1 MANTITKQYDLHES
15 QWEAFNDPSR
25 FVVIVAGRRFGK
37 TVLALVKI
45 IALALSKR
53 KSNIWYICPTY
64 KQAEMIA
71 WKMLKDMLP
80 REVIVSTNEVKLSI
94 QLSNG
99 SEICLKGAENED
111 SLRGVGLDFVV
122 LDEYAQMKPNV
133 WDEIIRPML
142 TDKKGKA
149 LFIGTPQGKNILYE
163 LYQRGANG
171 EEGWASY
178 RFKTID
184 NPFIEASEVEAARK
198 QLPEVIYRQEY
209 EASFEHYAG
218 LCYPMFSIE
227 RHVINPIE
235 LEPYWRTF
243 RAIDYG
249 YINPFCC
256 LWFAVSHTG
265 EVYVIDE
272 HYEAGKGLISHAE
285 AIKARKWACDY
296 TYIDPSANA
305 HSREKGGIPYSVV
318 MELNDLGIMAIPASK
333 SDRNVGIARVGELF
347 NTDKI
352 KIFKNCVNLIREL
365 QDYRWK
371 DAIDQVEDRKEEVVK
386 KNDHACDALRY
397 FITTREKASEVPEK
411 KPVYEHKKEKS
422 LYEADEKLQEVFE
435 DES

>member
-1 MANTITKQYDLHES
+1 MITKNYDLHEA
-15 QWEAFNDPSR
+15 QWQVFNDASR
-25 FVVIVAGRRFGK
+25 FTVVVAGRRFGK

-45 IALALSKR
+45 IAIALSKK
-53 KSNIWYICPTY
+53 KSHVWYIAPTY

-71 WKMLKDMLP
+71 WKMLKDMIP
-80 REVIVSTNEVKLSI
+80 REAITATNEVKLSVSLI
-94 QLSNG
+94 NG

-142 TDKKGKA
+142 TDRKGKA
-149 LFIGTPQGKNILYE
+149 LFIGTPQGKNILHD
-163 LYQRGANG
+163 LYQKGVSG
-171 EEGWASY
+171 EDGWASY

-184 NPFIEASEVEAARK
+184 NPFIDETEVEAAKK

-218 LCYPMFSIE
+218 LCYPMFAIE

-243 RAIDYG
+243 RSIDYG
-249 YINPFCC
+249 YINPFAC
-256 LWFAVSHTG
+256 LWFAVSHDGIT
-265 EVYVIDE
+265 YVIDE
-272 HYEAGKGLISHAE
+272 HYEAGKGLGSHAE
-285 AIKARKWACDY
+285 ALKRRKWVADY

-305 HSREKGGIPYSVV
+305 HSREKNGIPYSVV
-318 MELNDLGIMAIPASK
+318 MELNDLGILCIPASK
-333 SDRNVGIARVGELF
+333 SDRNVGISRVGELF
-347 NTDKI
+347 NADKI

-371 DAIDQVEDRKEEVVK
+371 DATDLSVNAPEEPVK
-386 KNDHACDALRY
+386 RNDHACDALRY
-397 FITTREKASEVPEK
+397 FIMTREKASLMPEV
-411 KPVYEHKKEKS
+411 KPRYEPRKNKS
-422 LYEADEKLQEVFE
+422 LYESDERLQEVFME
-435 DES
+435 E

>member
-1 MANTITKQYDLHES
+1 
-15 QWEAFNDPSR
+15 
-25 FVVIVAGRRFGK
+25 VVIVAGRRFGK

-45 IALALSKR
+45 ITLALLKR
-53 KSNIWYICPTY
+53 KSNIWYIAPTY

-80 REVIVSTNEVKLSI
+80 RETILATNEVKLSVNLI
-94 QLSNG
+94 NG

-142 TDKKGKA
+142 TDKKGRA
-149 LFIGTPQGKNILYE
+149 LFIGTPQGKNILYD

-171 EEGWASY
+171 EEGWSSY

-184 NPFIEASEVEAARK
+184 NPFIDESEVEQAKK
-198 QLPEVIYRQEY
+198 QLPEVIYRLEY

-218 LCYPMFSIE
+218 LCYPMFAIE

-243 RAIDYG
+243 RSIDYG
-249 YINPFCC
+249 YINPFAC
-256 LWFAVSHTG
+256 LWFAVSHDGIT
-265 EVYVIDE
+265 YVIDE
-272 HYEAGKGLISHAE
+272 HYEAGKGLIYHAE
-285 AIKARKWACDY
+285 EMKKRKYSVDY
-296 TYIDPSANA
+296 TYIDPSAAA

-318 MELNDLGIMAIPASK
+318 MELNDMGVMAIPASR
-333 SDRNVGIARVGELF
+333 SDRNVGISRVGELF

-371 DAIDQVEDRKEEVVK
+371 DATDLSVNASEEPVK
-386 KNDHACDALRY
+386 RNDHAADALRY
-397 FITTREKASEVPEK
+397 FVMTREKASEIPEK

-422 LYEADEKLQEVFE
+422 LYEADSKLQEVFE